1 MSRRTRKQKSK
12 KDAPMPSASAGL
24 IRFYQDDA
32 PGIKI
37 GPGTVILLVIIFII
51 AVTIAQLSQEGI
63 IPFGFG

>member
-1 MSRRTRKQKSK
+1 
-12 KDAPMPSASAGL
+12 MPSASAGL

>member
-1 MSRRTRKQKSK
+1 MSRRSRKQKK
-12 KDAPMPSASAGL
+12 KRDAPMPTASAGL

-63 IPFGFG
+63 IPFG